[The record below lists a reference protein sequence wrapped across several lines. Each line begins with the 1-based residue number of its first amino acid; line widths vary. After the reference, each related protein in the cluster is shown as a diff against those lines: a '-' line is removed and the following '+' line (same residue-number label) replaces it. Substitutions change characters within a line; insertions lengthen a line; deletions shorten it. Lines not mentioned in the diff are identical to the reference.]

1 MPNKTV
7 TNRKQSIT
15 RRNLVRA
22 GIGGVSVLLAG
33 CMSGT
38 DPAANNDG
46 SNGATYRSFASYV
59 PTDVQF
65 NPHNPTSNIVQGTLV
80 HWAPL
85 MQYHVGTDQWI
96 PMIASDWRMEGES
109 VIIEVSDAFSWHN
122 GDAVTAEDV
131 GTRLKLMYYMDLPL
145 ADYLSDP
152 PVVGDGTVELSLTA
166 EVREEIFWPQ
176 LTANDEYHMIETPA
190 SIYGEYVERFENAG
204 SDSEREKVQADLLE
218 FAPQTPGE
226 EVLGNGP
233 FEFVEATENELV
245 FERHDEFPVEY
256 VRERVAETIDYDFA
270 DWPDE
275 ITVERFEFRDV
286 GDLWSAYRSGTLHG
300 GANDAPAE
308 VYNEFPDSYNQ
319 VGVPRD
325 EMWGLTFQYDDDIY
339 GRRNVRKAFAHLIER
354 SEKLANQMF
363 PLGKAVD
370 YDSGMTTAMTE
381 EWVTTEVI
389 DGFTDYIGR
398 NHDEAASLLE
408 EEGFSQDGDEWYT
421 PDGDRF
427 QMELRLPSYDDIVA
441 GMQVVE
447 ARISEFGIQTEFNAM
462 ELSTFTGDVEPNGD
476 FTVIA
481 SSLGNQPHP
490 LQAYQFNWL
499 DQMAKTNY
507 DLTVEVPEIGNA
519 EGDSTIEVNIEEILI
534 ELTETADADR
544 EQEIIDTLAWV
555 HNQDVPYVACA
566 EKAHQYCVS
575 YADWEMPE
583 TTHEGVEGH
592 DPLAMTHTPW
602 HFPIHCGAI
611 RPKQ

>member
-1 MPNKTV
+1 MNKTDS
-7 TNRKQSIT
+7 NRKQSIT
-15 RRNLVRA
+15 RRNLMRA
-22 GIGGVSVLLAG
+22 GVGGIAVLLAG
-33 CMSGT
+33 CMSSD
-38 DPAANNDG
+38 DPAANDD
-46 SNGATYRSFASYV
+46 SSSRATYRSFASYV
-59 PTDVQF
+59 PTDTQF
-65 NPHNPTSNIVQGTLV
+65 NPHNPTNKIVQGTLI
-80 HWAPL
+80 HWVPL

-96 PMIASDWRMEGES
+96 PMIASDWRMEGKS
-109 VIIEVSDAFSWHN
+109 VEIEISDEFSWHN
-122 GDAVTAEDV
+122 GDAVTADDV
-131 GTRLKLMYYMDLPL
+131 GTRLKLMYHMNSPL
-145 ADYLSDP
+145 ANYLSDP
-152 PVVGDGTVELSLTA
+152 PVVGDGAVELSLAT
-166 EVREEIFWPQ
+166 EVQEDIFWPQ
-176 LTANDEYHMIETPA
+176 LTANDEYHMVETPA
-190 SIYGEYVERFENAG
+190 SIYGEYVERFEDAS
-204 SDSEREKVQADLLE
+204 SDSEREQVQSDLLK
-218 FAPQTPGE
+218 FSPQEPGK

-233 FEFVEATENELV
+233 FEFIEATEKKLV
-245 FERHDEFPVEY
+245 FERYDKYPVEY
-256 VRERVAETIDYDFA
+256 VQKQVAETIDYDFS

-275 ITVERFEFRDV
+275 ITVERFEFQNV
-286 GDLWSAYRSGTLHG
+286 GDLWSAYRSGTLDG

-370 YDSGMTTAMTE
+370 YESGMTTSMTE
-381 EWVTTEVI
+381 EWISSEVVN
-389 DGFTDYIGR
+389 GFTDYMGR
-398 NHDEAASLLE
+398 NYDEAAALLE
-408 EEGFSQDGDEWYT
+408 EEGFSQDGDEWYL
-421 PDGDRF
+421 PNGDRF
-427 QMELRLPSYDDIVA
+427 QMELRLPSYDDIIA

-447 ARISEFGIQTEFNAM
+447 ARIAEFGIQTEFNAM
-462 ELSTFTGDVEPNGD
+462 ELATFTGDVEPNGD

-499 DQMAKTNY
+499 DQQAQTNY
-507 DLTVEVPEIGNA
+507 DLTVTVPEIGDA
-519 EGDSTIEVNIEEILI
+519 GGEPTMEVDLKEILI
-534 ELTETADADR
+534 ELTETGSANRA
-544 EQEIIDTLAWV
+544 QEIIDVLAWV

-583 TTHEGVEGH
+583 TAHEGVGGH

-611 RPKQ
+611 RPK